1 MPGSVT
7 IPEPAACASG
17 AAGDLNL
24 GRFIR
29 EHVADQWYS
38 WAMSNYKETVLALA
52 TNFGCRNLLEIGGGR
67 SPLLSKGQLAVAR
80 FDYTVNDVS
89 GAELRQCPAW
99 ADKLCFDIAG
109 DETPQAQFDLIF
121 SRMLQ
126 EHVSSAEKCYRNIFR
141 LLRPGGV
148 ALNFHPTL
156 YAAPFVANYLIPS
169 RLSAAILHIF
179 GARLTDAEEPY
190 PKFPARYSWCRASA
204 RIAGKLRAIGFSE
217 IFIVPFYGHGY
228 FRNIPLIRDVDDWI
242 AKMAKERGARLLSS
256 YAYTIV
262 RK

>member
-1 MPGSVT
+1 MPDT
-7 IPEPAACASG
+7 IAMPVPRAAADST
-17 AAGDLNL
+17 L
-24 GRFIR
+24 GGFIR

-38 WAMSNYKETVLALA
+38 WAMSNYKEMVMALA
-52 TNFGCRNLLEIGGGR
+52 TNFDCRNVLEIGGGR
-67 SPLLSKGQLAVAR
+67 SPLLSKDQLAQAR
-80 FDYTVNDVS
+80 LDCTVNDVS
-89 GAELRQCPAW
+89 EAELRQCPAW
-99 ADKLCFDIAG
+99 AGKLCFDIAG
-109 DETPQAQFDLIF
+109 DDTPQAQFDLIF

-126 EHVSSAEKCYRNIFR
+126 EHVSSAGKCYGNIFR
-141 LLRPGGV
+141 LLRPGGI

-156 YAAPFVANYLIPS
+156 YAPPFAVNYLIPS

-204 RIAGKLRAIGFSE
+204 RIAGKLRTIGFSE

-228 FRNIPLIRDVDDWI
+228 FRKIPVLRDIDDWF
-242 AKMAKERGARLLSS
+242 AKMAKARGASFLSS